1 MRRLVSTMELRFIR
15 QIVIPFL
22 VLFFAISSVSAIS
35 EEFSPNQ
42 KEFSDSLEAYNKVRA
57 QQIVQQARYEE
68 QSQQKKKNI
77 EVAQTLSNDKTETQ
91 DERIEQLEK
100 KLNSVTQE
108 LQELKSGGVPDDKLQ
123 SIEDKLSI
131 LAEEIDNI
139 KSASVVSDP
148 TYEQVYGAAP
158 AASKVYLKDKG
169 LSIGGYG
176 ELLVGQVKE

>member
-68 QSQQKKKNI
+68 QSQQKKKI
-77 EVAQTLSNDKTETQ
+77 SRLLRHLVM
-91 DERIEQLEK
+91 
-100 KLNSVTQE
+100 
-108 LQELKSGGVPDDKLQ
+108 
-123 SIEDKLSI
+123 
-131 LAEEIDNI
+131 I
-139 KSASVVSDP
+139 KQKP
-148 TYEQVYGAAP
+148 KMRG
-158 AASKVYLKDKG
+158 
-169 LSIGGYG
+169 
-176 ELLVGQVKE
+176 